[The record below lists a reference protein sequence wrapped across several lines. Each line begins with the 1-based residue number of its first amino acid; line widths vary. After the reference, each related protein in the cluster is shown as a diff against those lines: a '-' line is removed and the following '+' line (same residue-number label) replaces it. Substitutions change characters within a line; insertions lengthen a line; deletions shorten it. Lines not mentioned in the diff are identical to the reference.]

1 MYMKIEWVVK
11 EKQKTTVKAFLQNKN
26 ISKRILAKVKFQG
39 GRIEVNGQA
48 SRVRTELE
56 EGDTISITLP
66 IEESNETLI
75 PSYKPISILYEDDHY
90 LLVNKPAGI
99 ASVPSPVHRLDTMTN
114 RVKGYI
120 EEQAYLHQTIHV
132 VSRLDRETSGVMIF
146 AKHTLAH
153 SYLDALLK
161 DKSIHR
167 EYVAFAE
174 GHVRD
179 KHGFIDEPI
188 SRSEESIIKRKV
200 HESGKQSMTE
210 YWVKNHYEQATELKV
225 QLHTGRTHQIRVHFA
240 HIGHPLVG
248 ETLYKDSNEQPAI
261 DRQALHCFKVRFVH
275 PFSGV
280 TIEIIAPLPGDLTEL
295 KNHLRGI

>member
-1 MYMKIEWVVK
+1 MKIEWVVK
-11 EKQKTTVKAFLQNKN
+11 EEHKMTVKTFLQNKK

-39 GRIEVNGQA
+39 GTIEVNGQA
-48 SRVRTELE
+48 SRVRTEVE

-66 IEESNETLI
+66 QEESNENLI
-75 PSYKPISILYEDDHY
+75 ASYKPMSILFEDDHY

-99 ASVPSPVHRLDTMTN
+99 ASVPSPMHRLDTMTN

-120 EEQAYLHQTIHV
+120 EEQGYLHQTIHV
-132 VSRLDRETSGVMIF
+132 VSRLDRETSGIMIF
-146 AKHTLAH
+146 AKHALAH

-167 EYVAFAE
+167 EYLAFAE
-174 GHVRD
+174 GHVKND
-179 KHGFIDEPI
+179 HGLINQPI

-200 HESGKQSMTE
+200 HESGKQSLTE
-210 YWVKNHYEQATELKV
+210 YWVNGRYEQATELRV

-248 ETLYKDSNEQPAI
+248 ETLYKETNEQPAI
-261 DRQALHCFKVRFVH
+261 NRQALHCSKVQFVH
-275 PFSGV
+275 PFSGELV
-280 TIEIIAPLPGDLTEL
+280 DISAPLPEDLTEL
-295 KNHLRGI
+295 KEHLRGI